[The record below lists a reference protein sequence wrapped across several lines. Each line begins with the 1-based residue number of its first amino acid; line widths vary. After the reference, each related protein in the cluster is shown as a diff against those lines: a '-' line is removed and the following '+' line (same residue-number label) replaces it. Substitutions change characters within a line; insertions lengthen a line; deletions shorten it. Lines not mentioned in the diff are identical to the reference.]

1 MEINNISLVRQR
13 ANKLYKK
20 YSLSVPVN
28 LDTII
33 REKNIVVS
41 YEENQLGID
50 GMCQLQ
56 KSPPEIILNTETTYE
71 PRRRFTLAH
80 EIGHICIPWHTGVD
94 LCSLDDPYVRIDGQ
108 RMINTQELEANI
120 FASELLMPTDWL
132 KETFQLNTTNL
143 SALVSQICEAANTSI
158 MACFFALENV
168 LPAGDLFFVKKESDD
183 FWKPFRSVNT
193 NCFYIS
199 VTNAIPFY
207 DKICN
212 WKTSF
217 RLSWYNVIHYKI
229 TPAPNFATLNDVY
242 RACQANMEDFLF
254 AISGGNPI
262 TIIPYIDQIVD
273 ALDDKYYVIVK
284 IGDIF
289 QRHFRHKDTAIR
301 LHEYH
306 EDIDELY
313 DYVEQSFRCYGK
325 IDFTTDSCIVWI
337 KEYWRG
343 SNVTNTEIDPNL
355 LLKNI
360 VAELYWEDD
369 SLHMLQSINGS
380 IASINSTHKTASQE
394 ELYHLAR
401 LRFETDPKYE
411 DFVAHRAFEK
421 YISSKTASLIAK
433 RNERRRK

>member
-1 MEINNISLVRQR
+1 
-13 ANKLYKK
+13 
-20 YSLSVPVN
+20 
-28 LDTII
+28 
-33 REKNIVVS
+33 
-41 YEENQLGID
+41 
-50 GMCQLQ
+50 
-56 KSPPEIILNTETTYE
+56 
-71 PRRRFTLAH
+71 
-80 EIGHICIPWHTGVD
+80 
-94 LCSLDDPYVRIDGQ
+94 
-108 RMINTQELEANI
+108 
-120 FASELLMPTDWL
+120 
-132 KETFQLNTTNL
+132 
-143 SALVSQICEAANTSI
+143 

-229 TPAPNFATLNDVY
+229 TPAPNFATLNDIY
-242 RACQANMEDFLF
+242 RACQANVEDFLF

-262 TIIPYIDQIVD
+262 TIIPYIDQIID

-325 IDFTTDSCIVWI
+325 IDFTIDSCIVWI
-337 KEYWRG
+337 KECWRG
-343 SNVTNTEIDPNL
+343 SNVTDTEIDPNL

-360 VAELYWEDD
+360 VAELYCEDD
-369 SLHMLQSINGS
+369 SLHMLQSINGA
-380 IASINSTHKTASQE
+380 IANINSTHKTASRE

-411 DFVAHRAFEK
+411 DFVAHRAFGK
-421 YISSKTASLIAK
+421 YISAKTASLIAK